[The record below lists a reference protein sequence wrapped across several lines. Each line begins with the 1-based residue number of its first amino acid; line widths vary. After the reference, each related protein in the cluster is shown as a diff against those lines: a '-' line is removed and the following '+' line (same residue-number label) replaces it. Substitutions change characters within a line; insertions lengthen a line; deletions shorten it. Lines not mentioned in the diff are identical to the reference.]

1 MTDSVIIDDLARAS
15 AAMTDLLD
23 AVGADQWTAPTPC
36 AEWDV
41 RGVVDHLVG
50 MNLVFAAMLAD
61 APMPDR
67 GADRLG
73 DDPAAAWRQ
82 AVIALQEAAERPGV
96 LDRSQ
101 SSPLGES
108 TGRERLR
115 WRLADLL
122 THAWDLRQA
131 TGITTELPADLVAQA
146 LAFAEEQLPTQSRA
160 GRFGEP
166 HPIADDAPVLD
177 RLAAYTGRTVPWTP

>member
-1 MTDSVIIDDLARAS
+1 MT
-15 AAMTDLLD
+15 TLLD
-23 AVGADQWTAPTPC
+23 KVADDQWTAPTPC

-50 MNLVFAAMLAD
+50 MNLVFTAMLSD

-67 GADRLG
+67 NADRLG
-73 DDPAAAWRQ
+73 DDPATAWRQ
-82 AVIALQEAAERPGV
+82 AVAALQQAAERPGA

-101 SSPLGES
+101 SSPLGEA

-115 WRLADLL
+115 WRVADLL

-131 TGITTELPADLVAQA
+131 TGITTDLPDDLVEQA
-146 LAFAEEQLPTQSRA
+146 LAFVEEQLANQSRA
-160 GRFGEP
+160 GRFAEP
-166 HPIADDAPVLD
+166 HPIGDSAPVLD
-177 RLAAYTGRTVPWTP
+177 RLAAFTGRTVPWKP